1 MIAQVRTC
9 VTVSVACAG
18 AGVIAFSPVAP
29 VHTAGHAV
37 EAGIQL
43 TAVPSP
49 LVLYP
54 QVIVRSVQNTAA
66 LVGAYFSDPL
76 PLTRLTIEKQGAALA
91 AAVEAIGA
99 GDLAAAVK
107 AVGDALLQPIR
118 TAFGAVEYFDI
129 LINQPDAPGALFQIA
144 FSPFLSG
151 VAALGVAIGDVIDA
165 AMAFDLVGMVNAV
178 INIPARV
185 IDGVLNGGYG
195 SPFGDFDNLPGLL
208 TPLTVEGY
216 LAPGPIAL
224 AITID
229 QDAADY
235 IEEQDDIADTE
246 DSEGAADA
254 VDTAGA
260 ATMDTES
267 ADETDA
273 ERLSGSG
280 EADAAAEEL
289 ELPVDD
295 DAATDDINESVA
307 EVEAGEE
314 APIPEDAAVDGDR
327 DSEGDA
333 GDGDSAPQDTNTDD
347 AGGPESVNAA

>member
-1 MIAQVRTC
+1 M
-9 VTVSVACAG
+9 
-18 AGVIAFSPVAP
+18 
-29 VHTAGHAV
+29 
-37 EAGIQL
+37 
-43 TAVPSP
+43 
-49 LVLYP
+49 
-54 QVIVRSVQNTAA
+54 
-66 LVGAYFSDPL
+66 
-76 PLTRLTIEKQGAALA
+76 
-91 AAVEAIGA
+91 
-99 GDLAAAVK
+99 K

-151 VAALGVAIGDVIDA
+151 VAALGFAIGDVIDA

-235 IEEQDDIADTE
+235 IEEQDDTADTA
-246 DSEGAADA
+246 DIEGPADA

-273 ERLSGSG
+273 ERLSGSS
-280 EADAAAEEL
+280 EADGAAEEL
-289 ELPVDD
+289 ELAVDD
-295 DAATDDINESVA
+295 DAATEDTNESVA
-307 EVEAGEE
+307 EGEAGEE
-314 APIPEDAAVDGDR
+314 APNAEGATVDGDR
-327 DSEGDA
+327 DS
-333 GDGDSAPQDTNTDD
+333 DGDSAPQDTNTDD
-347 AGGPESVNAA
+347 AGGPESADAA

>member
-1 MIAQVRTC
+1 MMAGVRTC
-9 VTVSVACAG
+9 FTVSVACAG
-18 AGVIAFSPVAP
+18 AGVIVFSPVAP
-29 VHTAGHAV
+29 VHTAAHAV
-37 EAGIQL
+37 ETRVQL

-54 QVIVRSVQNTAA
+54 QVIARSAQNTAA

-76 PLTRLTIEKQGAALA
+76 PLTRLTIDKQSAALV
-91 AAVEAIGA
+91 AAVGAIGA

-118 TAFGAVEYFDI
+118 TAFGAIEYFDT

-235 IEEQDDIADTE
+235 IEEQDDTE
-246 DSEGAADA
+246 DTDDTEGAADA
-254 VDTAGA
+254 VNTAGA
-260 ATMDTES
+260 ATTDTQFT
-267 ADETDA
+267 DETDA
-273 ERLSGSG
+273 ERLSESS
-280 EADAAAEEL
+280 EVDAASEEL

-295 DAATDDINESVA
+295 DATIDDIIESVA

-314 APIPEDAAVDGDR
+314 APMPKGQAGD
-327 DSEGDA
+327 SG
-333 GDGDSAPQDTNTDD
+333 GDGDSGGAAQDTDTDTDD
-347 AGGPESVNAA
+347 AGAPDSVNAA